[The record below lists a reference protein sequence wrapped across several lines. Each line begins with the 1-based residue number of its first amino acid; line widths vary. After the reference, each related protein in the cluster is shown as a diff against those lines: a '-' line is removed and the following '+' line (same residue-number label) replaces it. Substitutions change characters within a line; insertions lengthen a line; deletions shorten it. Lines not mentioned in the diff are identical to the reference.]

1 MFISHFFMP
10 HPPVPAW
17 FGGSGGGL
25 LYASHVTSPHTA
37 AAKRPLSPGPDG
49 VPPPHTHTHQGL
61 RGHGDRPWEG
71 VLRVR
76 GALLISLGRPG
87 DYYTPP
93 LHTHRHTHT

>member
-1 MFISHFFMP
+1 MNFHSLLFVSKSSSLMFISHFFMP

-49 VPPPHTHTHQGL
+49 VSPPHTHTPRAQRTWGPPMGGGMESL
-61 RGHGDRPWEG
+61 RNTVDF
-71 VLRVR
+71 
-76 GALLISLGRPG
+76 LGE
-87 DYYTPP
+87 TW
-93 LHTHRHTHT
+93 